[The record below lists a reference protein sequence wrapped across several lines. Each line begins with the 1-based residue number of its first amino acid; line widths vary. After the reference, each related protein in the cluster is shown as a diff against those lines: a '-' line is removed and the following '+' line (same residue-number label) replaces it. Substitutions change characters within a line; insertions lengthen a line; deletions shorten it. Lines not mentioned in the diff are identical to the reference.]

1 VSDSPSVYVHL
12 LPSLIPAGS
21 LRGGVAVVIDVLR
34 ATTVMIQALHS
45 GCVAI
50 APCLE
55 IDEALQL
62 AASLPI
68 GRAILAGERLGLPI
82 EGFDLGNSPGSF
94 TPEACAG
101 KTVVITT
108 TNGTRAI
115 HASLD
120 ADRILVAA
128 FANLTAT
135 VRALR
140 TEPRPVH
147 LVCSGTNGLVSI
159 EDSLLAGSIATLL
172 RGTHHLNGNDEAIL
186 TSDASNGAGDRPL
199 IEAIRRGWGGRRVT
213 EIGLEDDLVFAADID
228 RFDLVAEV
236 IREPLRVVLSR

>member
-1 VSDSPSVYVHL
+1 M
-12 LPSLIPAGS
+12 IPAGS

-34 ATTVMIQALHS
+34 ATTVMVQALHS

-55 IDEALQL
+55 IDEAKQL
-62 AASLPI
+62 AASLPT
-68 GRAILAGERLGLPI
+68 GRALLCGERLGLPI

-115 HASLD
+115 HASLE
-120 ADRILVAA
+120 ADRILIAA
-128 FANLTAT
+128 FVNLTAT
-135 VRALR
+135 VRVLR
-140 TEPRPVH
+140 NERRPVH
-147 LVCSGTNGLVSI
+147 LVCSGTNGLVSL
-159 EDSLLAGSIATLL
+159 EDSLLAGAIATLL
-172 RGTHHLNGNDEAIL
+172 LGTHHLNGNDEAIL
-186 TSDASNGAGDRPL
+186 ASDASIGAGDRPL

-213 EIGLEDDLVFAADID
+213 EIGLEDDLAFSADID

-236 IREPLRVVLSR
+236 IREPLRVVRGR

>member
-1 VSDSPSVYVHL
+1 VPDSPSVYVHL
-12 LPSLIPAGS
+12 LPSMIPAGS

-34 ATTVMIQALHS
+34 ATTVMIQALQS

-55 IDEALQL
+55 IDEAKDL
-62 AASLPI
+62 AASLPA
-68 GRAILAGERLGLPI
+68 GRALLAGERLGLPI

-94 TPEACAG
+94 TPEVCEG

-128 FANLTAT
+128 FVNLRAT
-135 VRALR
+135 LRALR
-140 TEPRPVH
+140 DDPRPVH
-147 LVCSGTNGLVSI
+147 LVCAGTNGHVSL
-159 EDSLLAGSIATLL
+159 EDSLLAGAIAAGLYDGL
-172 RGTHHLNGNDEAIL
+172 RRTGNDEAVL
-186 TSDASNGAGDRPL
+186 ASDAWRGTRGRPL
-199 IEAIRRGWGGRRVT
+199 IDVIRRGWGGRRVT
-213 EIGLEDDLVFAADID
+213 EIGLEDDLEFAADVD
-228 RFDLVAEV
+228 RLDLVAEV
-236 IREPLRVVLSR
+236 TREPLRVVRGR